1 MLKRS
6 SERALLGLAIG
17 AAGAAAGLATWFR
30 RRRRP
35 FEELTKVELYRR
47 AQAADIE
54 GRSKMTKDELA
65 QALEAKGNG

>member
-1 MLKRS
+1 MLKGS
-6 SERALLGLAIG
+6 GERALLGLAI
-17 AAGAAAGLATWFR
+17 AALGAAAGLATWLR

-65 QALEAKGNG
+65 RALEAEGDG